1 MKAPLFSIIIPTF
14 NAEGTLAVA
23 LDSIV
28 NQTYRNWEVLIVDGL
43 SADHTIK
50 IAEKYQ
56 KQFPKIQIYS
66 EKDNGIYDAM
76 NKGIDLSK
84 GEWLYFMGS
93 DDCLYETTTLEKIA
107 KQKEIKSFD
116 VIYGSVY
123 TTRFNGIYDGVFS
136 YTKLMNQNICHQAIF
151 FRNSVFKKVG
161 KFNLKYKSHADWHH
175 NIRWFFS
182 SKIQKLYVNQIMAT
196 YADGGFSSLN
206 NDEVF
211 VRDKHFLLLIKGIG
225 KLSDSQ
231 IMSSCNNS
239 IKFAKQERN
248 YYKLIVS
255 YSFKFGFKF
264 LNKLNNKS
272 PHNKIII

>member
-14 NAEGTLAVA
+14 NAESTLALA

-28 NQTYRNWEVLIVDGL
+28 IQTYRNWEVLIMDGL
-43 SADHTIK
+43 STDNTIE

-56 KQFPKIQIYS
+56 KQFLNIKIFS
-66 EKDNGIYDAM
+66 EKDKGIYDAM
-76 NKGIDLSK
+76 NKGIDLAK
-84 GEWLYFMGS
+84 GDWLYFMGS
-93 DDCLYETTTLEKIA
+93 DDCLYETTTLAKIA
-107 KQKEIKSFD
+107 KQNEIKSFD
-116 VIYGSVY
+116 VIYGNVY
-123 TTRFNGIYDGVFS
+123 STRFNGFYDGEFS
-136 YTKLMNQNICHQAIF
+136 YSKLITKNICHQSIF
-151 FRNSVFKKVG
+151 FRKSVFIKVG
-161 KFNLKYKSHADWHH
+161 DFNLKYKSHADWNN

-182 SKIQKLYVNQIMAT
+182 SKIQKLYVNQIIAT

-206 NDEVF
+206 NDAVF
-211 VRDKHFLLLIKGIG
+211 VRDKHFLLLKKGIG

-264 LNKLNNKS
+264 LKKLNNIS
-272 PHNKIII
+272 PHNIMKI